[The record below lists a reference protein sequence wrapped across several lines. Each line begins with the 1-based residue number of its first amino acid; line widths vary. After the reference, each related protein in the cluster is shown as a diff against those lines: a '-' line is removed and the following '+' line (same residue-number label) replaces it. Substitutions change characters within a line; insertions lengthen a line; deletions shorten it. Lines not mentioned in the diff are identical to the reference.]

1 MLPQQL
7 TEFTYFRGRVAMAAI
22 LRALGV
28 QKGDEVV
35 IQAFTCVAVPEAVMS
50 IGAVPR
56 YADVTPGSPNMDPES
71 LARAISPATRAF
83 VIQHSFGLPADVKR
97 LANVSSDAS
106 IPMIEDCAHTVDSA
120 VDGQRVGSFGAGA
133 FYSYE
138 ASKPLFTGI
147 GGSAV
152 VNDAALARKMAEDY
166 AAYADPGL
174 ATQLQLNAMRLA
186 HRIAY
191 RPSTYWK
198 VRRLFRALVKAGVI
212 KGNYN
217 RVEDESGPSPEFG
230 RRMGAIQTALLK
242 LEIMDLEANSAH
254 RRHVAAQ
261 YRERIRRPGITH
273 FEIPPG
279 VDPVFGRYP
288 LLVDDKPRWIEAARE
303 AKVELADFYNTPV
316 HPLRGDVLRRVG
328 YEPGSCPNAEWIS
341 EHVLSMPTGSR
352 VSASQIERTVR
363 YFTS

>member
-1 MLPQQL
+1 MDQQL

-22 LRALGV
+22 LRAIGV
-28 QKGDEVV
+28 RKGDEVV
-35 IQAFTCVAVPEAVMS
+35 IQAFTCVAVPEAVLS

-56 YADVTPGSPNMDPES
+56 YADVVQGTPNMDPAS
-71 LARAISPATRAF
+71 LAAMITPATRAV
-83 VIQHSFGLPADVKR
+83 VIQHSFGLPADVKQ
-97 LANVSSDAS
+97 LAQVSRNAS
-106 IPMIEDCAHTVDSA
+106 IPMIEDCAHTVDSR
-120 VDGQRVGSFGAGA
+120 VDGQPVGAVGVEA

-138 ASKPLFTGI
+138 ASKPLFVGI

-152 VNDAALARKMAEDY
+152 VNDSVLSRKIAEDY
-166 AAYADPGL
+166 ASYAEPGF

-198 VRRLFRALVKAGVI
+198 VRGAFRALVKAGVI

-217 RVEDESGPSPEFG
+217 RVEDESGPSEDFG
-230 RRMGAIQTALLK
+230 RRMGPMQASLLK
-242 LEIMDLEANSAH
+242 LEIRNLEANSAH
-254 RRHVAAQ
+254 RRHVADE
-261 YRERIRRPGITH
+261 YRARIKRNGITH
-273 FEIPPG
+273 FDIPPG

-288 LLVDDKPRWIEAARE
+288 LLVDDKPKWVEGARD
-303 AKVELADFYNTPV
+303 AKVELADFYNTAV

-352 VSASQIERTVR
+352 VSASQIDRTVR
-363 YFTS
+363 YF